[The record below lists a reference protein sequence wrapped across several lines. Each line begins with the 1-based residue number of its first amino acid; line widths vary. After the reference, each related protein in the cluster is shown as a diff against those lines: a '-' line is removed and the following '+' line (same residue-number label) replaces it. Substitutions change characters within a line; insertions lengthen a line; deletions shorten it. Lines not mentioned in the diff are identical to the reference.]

1 MSEFLK
7 DWQVILSGTC
17 GAVTITGEEDGL
29 VDYNLVRTNKNV
41 VLGDSESV
49 KGTSPI
55 KFKLSRTGTLTITV
69 NRGTDLEEKLSTAS
83 LLNTVF
89 IGNILDTRSSTQ
101 SKNFSF
107 IGGITK
113 PDIQYSTDT
122 LDFEVV
128 GNFQDVII

>member
-7 DWQVILSGTC
+7 DWKVILSGTC

-49 KGTSPI
+49 KGTAPI
-55 KFKLSRTGTLTITV
+55 KFKLSRTGTLTITAY
-69 NRGTDLEEKLSTAS
+69 RGSDLEEKLSTAS
-83 LLNTVF
+83 LLNAIF
-89 IGNILDTRSSTQ
+89 IGNMLDTRSSTQ

-128 GNFQDVII
+128 GNFQDIVI